1 MINDMHWEREG
12 GGAYKDRELEVP
24 LLGIK
29 EATRFITP
37 DRNVANTLQ

>member
-1 MINDMHWEREG
+1 MICIGRE
-12 GGAYKDRELEVP
+12 KEEELTEDRELEVP